1 MPITNKKSDI
11 LSADPDSAKANG
23 VLRFVTA
30 THAYT
35 VFTRASGR
43 RHEGAGVQVRSV
55 SSGRTTVVECG
66 ERPRFYLAELKG
78 LIACDPATPVGK
90 ACIR

>member
-1 MPITNKKSDI
+1 
-11 LSADPDSAKANG
+11 
-23 VLRFVTA
+23 VRFATA

-43 RHEGAGVQVRSV
+43 RHEGAGVEVRSL
-55 SSGRTTVVECG
+55 SSGRTTVVECS

-78 LIACDPATPVGK
+78 LIACDPATLVGK